1 MRRVGIYGGGQLGA
15 YLCQAAAKLGLST
28 SVLAFTQDSMAKAF
42 ADRCRV
48 APKND
53 LQAVRALLDGV
64 DVLTFELEDV
74 PPEVL
79 DEVQRRV
86 DAGTISVS
94 PSVEVMRLLQD
105 KQSQKRW
112 LQRHGLPTAEFVE
125 CDDAASLADIARALG
140 LPFVQKANRGGYD
153 GKGVQVIRERADE
166 GQLWRGG
173 AFAERYIDD
182 KRELAVL
189 VARGL
194 SGEIK
199 CYPVIEMTFD
209 EEGNVLQQAHAP
221 ACISAAASRRA
232 EALARQVLERLQG
245 VGLFAIEMFLTA
257 DDQLLVNEI
266 SPRVHNTGH
275 LTMEGHA
282 TSQYEQHLL
291 AITGEPLGEV
301 TQQAPA
307 VMRNLLYSDE
317 FRDMPAFDVGVTPW
331 NGSTYVHWYG
341 KQHGARLRKMGHV
354 TALGAD
360 IRSAANEAEAALDAL
375 MRTPGEAL

>member
-1 MRRVGIYGGGQLGA
+1 MQRVGIYGGGQLGA

-28 SVLAFTQDSMAKAF
+28 SVLAFTQDSMAKTF

-48 APKND
+48 AAKND
-53 LQAVRALLDGV
+53 LQAVRALLDGI
-64 DVLTFELEDV
+64 DVLTFELEDI
-74 PPEVL
+74 PSEVL

-86 DAGTISVS
+86 DAGAISAS

-105 KQSQKRW
+105 KHSQKRW

-125 CDDAASLADIARALG
+125 CDDTVSVADIARALG

-153 GKGVQVIRERADE
+153 GKGVQVIRQRADE

-199 CYPVIEMTFD
+199 SYPVIEMTFD
-209 EEGNVLQQAHAP
+209 EQGNVLQQAHAP
-221 ACISAAASRRA
+221 AQISAAANRRA
-232 EALARQVLERLQG
+232 EALAQQVLERLQG

-257 DDQLLVNEI
+257 DDQLLINEI

-301 TQQAPA
+301 TQQTPA
-307 VMRNLLYSDE
+307 VMRNLLYCDE
-317 FRDMPAFDVGVTPW
+317 LRDMPAFDVGVTPW
-331 NGSTYVHWYG
+331 NGSTNVHWYG

-360 IRSAANEAEAALDAL
+360 IRSAAKEAEAVLDAL
-375 MRTPGEAL
+375 MRAPGEAV